1 MRQNRATIKPVA
13 ELSQRTKAV
22 IYIRVSSKEQQEEGF
37 SLDAQLKFLNEYAH
51 AHNME
56 IVNIFM
62 DVESAKSAGRTQFGQ
77 LVEFLKAQS
86 VLSPGSNPCQ
96 TVLVEKTDRFYR
108 NVEDLVTIRDLGVTV
123 NLAKENVVMSPASK
137 SHEKFSHGLNV
148 LLAERFS
155 NNLSEETQKGMTEKA
170 RQGIWPS
177 QAPIGF
183 SNVEGPNGKRIIV
196 QDPVLAPLVRRMFQL
211 YAIGI
216 YSMKDLCKEATMVGL
231 VTRKRGNKLSNSAMY
246 DILNNPIY
254 YGDFYWKGILY
265 NGTHEPIISKELF
278 DNVQKAMD
286 KRSKCPTGRQKHD
299 FTFQGLLT
307 CGHCGCAVVAEIKKG
322 KYIYY
327 HCTGNKGKCPDKY
340 AREEKI
346 DVQFSESLNQLKID
360 DDVLD
365 WIVSVMSESTAE
377 SKKQRESEVTAIAQQ
392 KQRLEDRLEKMYLDK
407 LDGIISNEEY
417 TRLSKKF
424 RSDLTDLKFR
434 MEPLAV
440 EKDDCLDSGKRL
452 LELAQKAA
460 SLYSAQVPTEKRKLL
475 NLVHSN
481 SSWAGGKLMPNY
493 RKPFDMIVEINHEYQ
508 RKKAT
513 FPEKS
518 DLIEIWRPYRL

>member
-1 MRQNRATIKPVA
+1 
-13 ELSQRTKAV
+13 
-22 IYIRVSSKEQQEEGF
+22 
-37 SLDAQLKFLNEYAH
+37 
-51 AHNME
+51 
-56 IVNIFM
+56 
-62 DVESAKSAGRTQFGQ
+62 
-77 LVEFLKAQS
+77 
-86 VLSPGSNPCQ
+86 
-96 TVLVEKTDRFYR
+96 
-108 NVEDLVTIRDLGVTV
+108 
-123 NLAKENVVMSPASK
+123 MSPASK

-346 DVQFSESLNQLKID
+346 DVQFSQSLNQLEID

-475 NLVHSN
+475 NLVYSN
-481 SSWAGGKLMPNY
+481 SSWAGGELTPNY
-493 RKPFDMIVEINHEYQ
+493 RKPFDMLAVSNQAYQ